1 MLWVRFFQVMYESC
15 MGSTEVLLL
24 WLYGTL
30 VLLLVNV
37 EGKQGGRTMIL
48 NVLQDRHTCGL
59 N

>member
-1 MLWVRFFQVMYESC
+1 

>member
-1 MLWVRFFQVMYESC
+1 

-37 EGKQGGRTMIL
+37 EGKQGGK
-48 NVLQDRHTCGL
+48 DHDS
-59 N
+59 